1 MERGV
6 EHGNLRRAGHDRL
19 AGQNA
24 LQVGGVVERAQG
36 EAVANGLLAR
46 VVHDAAGG
54 ELVAAVQ
61 HAVADRA
68 DFLHVRDYAVILVHQ
83 RFQNQLDG
91 GGVIL
96 EAGVHD
102 ELLFAVPAV
111 FMGELAGIHADALGQ
126 TLGDDQL
133 SVHVDQLILE
143 GRGTGVDDE
152 NFHASFSFVTA
163 PERR

>member
-1 MERGV
+1 M
-6 EHGNLRRAGHDRL
+6 
-19 AGQNA
+19 
-24 LQVGGVVERAQG
+24 
-36 EAVANGLLAR
+36 
-46 VVHDAAGG
+46 
-54 ELVAAVQ
+54 Q

-133 SVHVDQLILE
+133 GVHIDQLELQ